1 MLKHNGG
8 FLLFILLETFRSGEE
23 EHRSKPN
30 GCQGVPAH
38 AIFLASTQGTQQPKA
53 RNTTKRSNLLQNV
66 VINKNKLLNTIQNC

>member
-8 FLLFILLETFRSGEE
+8 FLLFSLLEAYTPAFEERRSDTRSADRKGEN
-23 EHRSKPN
+23 K
-30 GCQGVPAH
+30 
-38 AIFLASTQGTQQPKA
+38 GTQQPKA